1 MEEKER
7 YEIHRY
13 TLQANEKIS
22 FNDYTEHICEHYDFN
37 FEKIKPFTTRI
48 QDLLNQ
54 QDKRIKELEEEL
66 DDAKRDYIPK
76 LEFGL
81 QRANKMGRDAEEEN
95 QQLKEKLNNFETCM
109 EKYNVED
116 IEHLDLMLFV
126 LSGETKYHLKEIKD
140 KHKKELKQS
149 QKQLAI
155 AKLEKVKENIKKVP
169 ITDFDLSGNFEKMY
183 KQDAIRQIDNQIKQL
198 KKR

>member
-7 YEIHRY
+7 YEYYLGTNSIKDNTTNSIY
-13 TLQANEKIS
+13 
-22 FNDYTEHICEHYDFN
+22 DYVV
-37 FEKIKPFTTRI
+37 
-48 QDLLNQ
+48 DLLNQ
-54 QDKRIKELEEEL
+54 QSKRIKELEEEL

-109 EKYNVED
+109 KKYNVED
-116 IEHLDLMLFV
+116 IEHLALMLFV

-155 AKLEKVKENIKKVP
+155 EELEKVKEYNH
-169 ITDFDLSGNFEKMY
+169 TLSLGGSPY
-183 KQDAIRQIDNQIKQL
+183 IDVFINNQIARL
-198 KKR
+198 KKEGK